1 MICLTVGTWRSGY
14 DRLVKAVDEL
24 VTGGVITEKVVV
36 QSGYSSYEPKH
47 MQAIDF
53 CSPDEFTEM
62 ISKARVVISH
72 AGMGTII
79 EAVKQNKPL
88 IVVPRKSKLDEA
100 DNDHQFI
107 TAKQLEKEG
116 KILVAYEV
124 DKLPDKLKEADN
136 FVPVQGQDSKK
147 IHQVVREFID
157 DIILEKGG

>member
-1 MICLTVGTWRSGY
+1 MIFLTVGTWRSGY

-62 ISKARVVISH
+62 ISKAKVVISH

-88 IVVPRKSKLDEA
+88 IVVPRKPRLGEV
-100 DNDHQFI
+100 DNGHQFI
-107 TAKQLEKEG
+107 TARQLEKEG

-124 DKLPDKLKEADN
+124 SEL
-136 FVPVQGQDSKK
+136 
-147 IHQVVREFID
+147 
-157 DIILEKGG
+157 LERH